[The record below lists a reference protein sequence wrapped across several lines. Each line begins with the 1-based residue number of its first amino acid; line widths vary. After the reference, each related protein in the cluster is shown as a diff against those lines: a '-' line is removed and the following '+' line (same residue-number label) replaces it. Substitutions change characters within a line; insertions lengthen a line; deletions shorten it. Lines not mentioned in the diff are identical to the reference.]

1 MLRILKRW
9 LPPFS
14 NVSVLHCDNKT
25 GNLEPFYQ
33 RLAAWAIRGCLLPH
47 LSLLPYPSVAT
58 RIPILY
64 NGQGTCVPIRSP
76 EVAAKKRS
84 KQGKAI
90 HSNLHPSKTEHA
102 FLEGASFEIQKPERT
117 AEMPD
122 DHQTPGFQA
131 RIHSERL
138 KSRKNTG
145 KAPAKKKKRSAAT
158 LLDLVA
164 DELTESAADFQDTV
178 PGAGAPVPASDLPL
192 LKASVRGL
200 VAFSLPDDTAW
211 TYVSYADMREGSKTH
226 VILQQQLADSGQYR
240 AEVPLAHTW
249 EVLDRLIE
257 VSGRVDGIINQ
268 DTAPMLHEIKSTSIP
283 LADIPLA
290 GVPSH
295 WAQLQCYAAIHA
307 GEAGSE
313 IVPVRLSYVNRQD
326 GEVRDFDRVFTRLEL
341 ARIMS
346 DLLKPYVKREKDL
359 AAWRE
364 KRNMSIQ
371 AMELPFPGG
380 FRKGQKLLAYNVYR
394 CIGDNRRLFAQAPT
408 GTGKTM
414 GALYPVLKAMGEG
427 LVDRIFYVTAKT
439 TTKAIAENAVSLLRA
454 KGLRLKVLTLT
465 AKDKMCL
472 MAVRNCDPAKCPYA
486 EGVFTRMQRVGK
498 TLLRSQDVF
507 SRDLIYETG
516 LKHEVCPFELS
527 LEISLGCD
535 MIIADYNYV
544 FDPRVYLKRFFQQKG
559 RENNVFL
566 VDEAHN
572 LVDRAREMFSATL
585 AREPLMSLR
594 RNLHKAKPE
603 LADALGSILR
613 VLTIMQL
620 RPFSDESEAGGKGY
634 HVSDAPPAGLLKPI
648 NAFLLKAEPLITE
661 KEEEGHEPP
670 PWLDD
675 LVGMFFDLL
684 HFRNTLELFGG
695 EYRVMQTGRS
705 RTFGVRLMCLDPSEM
720 LGRRMDSARSCIL
733 FSATLS
739 PLSYFRKM
747 LGGRADD
754 PTLRLPSPFPR
765 ENLCV
770 VLEDRAETRF
780 RVRER
785 HLPAIASALH
795 AFLNAR
801 KGNYLVYFPSYGYMS
816 QVLSYLEPLY
826 ESGRKADPESGEW
839 DVMVQE
845 SRMTE
850 ADREAWL
857 ARFERYG
864 DVVRAGFCVLGG
876 AFGEGID
883 LVGERLTGVAV
894 VGVGL
899 PQVNPEQEIS
909 RAYFEMHFGEG
920 FDYAYT
926 YPGLNRVLQAAG
938 RLIRTGTDRGGL
950 LLVDARFA
958 GRQYQQL
965 LPPEW
970 FPFPFLSR
978 NPDLGGLLADFW
990 RKSDG
995 TCSP

>member
-1 MLRILKRW
+1 MN
-9 LPPFS
+9 S
-14 NVSVLHCDNKT
+14 GTSTGTSTGKT
-25 GNLEPFYQ
+25 
-33 RLAAWAIRGCLLPH
+33 
-47 LSLLPYPSVAT
+47 
-58 RIPILY
+58 
-64 NGQGTCVPIRSP
+64 NGTS
-76 EVAAKKRS
+76 
-84 KQGKAI
+84 
-90 HSNLHPSKTEHA
+90 
-102 FLEGASFEIQKPERT
+102 
-117 AEMPD
+117 
-122 DHQTPGFQA
+122 
-131 RIHSERL
+131 
-138 KSRKNTG
+138 TG
-145 KAPAKKKKRSAAT
+145 KARNPIGKGIGTPNGKTNSMPNGSPIDTAFNKPIGNRKKRSAAT
-158 LLDLVA
+158 LMDLVA
-164 DELTESAADFQDTV
+164 DELSESMADLQDAAPVSGSPVSAA
-178 PGAGAPVPASDLPL
+178 DLPL

-200 VAFSLPDDTAW
+200 VSYSLPNDTAW

-226 VILQQQLADSGQYR
+226 VRLQQQLSSAGPYR

-249 EVLDRLIE
+249 EVLGRHIE
-257 VSGRVDGIINQ
+257 VSGRVDGIFNQ
-268 DTAPMLHEIKSTSIP
+268 EAQPVLHEIKSTSIP
-283 LADIPLA
+283 LSDIPLA

-295 WAQLQCYAAIHA
+295 WAQLQCYAAMQA
-307 GEAGSE
+307 EESE
-313 IVPVRLSYVNRQD
+313 SDIVPVRLSYVHRQD
-326 GEVRDFDRVFTRLEL
+326 GAVRDFNRVFTRSEL

-346 DLLKPYVKREKDL
+346 DLLKPYVKREKDQ

-364 KRNMSIQ
+364 KRDLSIR
-371 AMELPFPGG
+371 AMELPFSNG

-414 GALYPVLKAMGEG
+414 GTLYPVLKAMGEG

-439 TTKAIAENAVSLLRA
+439 TTKAIAENAIALLRA

-472 MAVRNCDPAKCPYA
+472 MAVKNCDPAKCPYA

-498 TLLRSQDVF
+498 TLLRSHDVF

-535 MIIADYNYV
+535 LIIADYNYV

-559 RENNVFL
+559 RDNNVFL

-585 AREPLMSLR
+585 ARDPLMTLR
-594 RNLHKAKPE
+594 RNIHKSLPE
-603 LADALGSILR
+603 LADALGGILR
-613 VLTIMQL
+613 SLTLMQV
-620 RPFSDESEAGGKGY
+620 RPATDESEAGGKGY
-634 HVSDAPPAGLLKPI
+634 RVSQDPPANLLNPI

-661 KEEEGHEPP
+661 KEDDDQEPP
-670 PWLDD
+670 PWQDD

-684 HFRNTLELFGG
+684 HFRNTLELFGD
-695 EYRVMQTGRS
+695 EYRVLQTGRS
-705 RTFGVRLMCLDPSEM
+705 RTFAVRLMCLDPSEM
-720 LGRRMDSARSCIL
+720 LDRRMESARSCIL

-747 LGGRADD
+747 LGGRPED

-780 RVRER
+780 RMRER
-785 HLPAIASALH
+785 HLPAVASALH

-816 QVLSYLEPLY
+816 QVLSQLESLY
-826 ESGRKADPESGEW
+826 EIGRKNNPEAGEW
-839 DVMVQE
+839 DVLVQE
-845 SRMTE
+845 SGMKE

-857 ARFERYG
+857 ARFERFG

-909 RAYFEMHFGEG
+909 RTYFERHFGEG

-938 RLIRTGTDRGGL
+938 RLIRTTTDRGGL
-950 LLVDARFA
+950 LLIDARFA

-990 RKSDG
+990 KDSN
-995 TCSP
+995 

>member
-1 MLRILKRW
+1 M
-9 LPPFS
+9 
-14 NVSVLHCDNKT
+14 
-25 GNLEPFYQ
+25 
-33 RLAAWAIRGCLLPH
+33 
-47 LSLLPYPSVAT
+47 
-58 RIPILY
+58 
-64 NGQGTCVPIRSP
+64 
-76 EVAAKKRS
+76 
-84 KQGKAI
+84 
-90 HSNLHPSKTEHA
+90 
-102 FLEGASFEIQKPERT
+102 
-117 AEMPD
+117 
-122 DHQTPGFQA
+122 
-131 RIHSERL
+131 
-138 KSRKNTG
+138 
-145 KAPAKKKKRSAAT
+145 
-158 LLDLVA
+158 DLVA
-164 DELTESAADFQDTV
+164 DEMSETLADSQDGPSISPTSV
-178 PGAGAPVPASDLPL
+178 TPSDLPL

-200 VAFSLPDDTAW
+200 IAFSLPDETAW

-226 VILQQQLADSGQYR
+226 VRFQQKLAETGQYR
-240 AEVPLAHTW
+240 AEVPLAHVW

-257 VSGRVDGIINQ
+257 VSGRVDGIFNPE
-268 DTAPMLHEIKSTSIP
+268 TVPMLHEIKSTSVP
-283 LADIPLA
+283 LSDIPLA
-290 GVPSH
+290 GIPAH
-295 WAQLQCYAAIHA
+295 WTQLQCYAAIHA
-307 GEAGSE
+307 EATGAG
-313 IVPVRLSYVNRQD
+313 IVPVRLSYVHRQD
-326 GEVRDFDRVFTRLEL
+326 GLSRDFDRVFTRTEL
-341 ARIMS
+341 TKIMS
-346 DLLKPYVKREKDL
+346 DLLKPYVKREKDQ
-359 AAWRE
+359 AAWRD
-364 KRNMSIQ
+364 KRDLSIQ
-371 AMELPFPGG
+371 TMELPFPGG

-414 GALYPVLKAMGEG
+414 GVLYPVLKSMGEN

-439 TTKAIAENAVSLLRA
+439 TTKSIAENAVALLRE

-472 MAVRNCDPAKCPYA
+472 MAVKNCDPAKCPYA
-486 EGVFTRMQRVGK
+486 EGVFTRMQRVAK
-498 TLLRSQDVF
+498 TLLRSHDVF
-507 SRDLIYETG
+507 TRDLIYETG

-535 MIIADYNYV
+535 LIIADYNYV

-585 AREPLMSLR
+585 TRDPLMALR
-594 RNLHKAKPE
+594 RNVHKAKPE
-603 LADALGSILR
+603 LADAVGGILR
-613 VLTIMQL
+613 SLTLLQL
-620 RPFSDESEAGGKGY
+620 HPVADASEAGGKGY
-634 HVSDAPPAGLLKPI
+634 RVSMDAPAELLNPI

-670 PWLDD
+670 IWLDD
-675 LVGMFFDLL
+675 LVGTFFDLL
-684 HFRNTLELFGG
+684 HFRNTLELFGD
-695 EYRVMQTGRS
+695 EYRMLQTGRS
-705 RTFGVRLMCLDPSEM
+705 RTFAVRLMCLDPSEM
-720 LGRRMDSARSCIL
+720 LDKRMDSARSCIL

-765 ENLCV
+765 QNLCV

-780 RVRER
+780 RMRES
-785 HLPAIASALH
+785 HLPAVASALY
-795 AFLNAR
+795 AFLSAR
-801 KGNYLVYFPSYGYMS
+801 KGNYLVFFPSYGYMS
-816 QVLSYLEPLY
+816 QVLAHLESLY
-826 ESGRKADPESGEW
+826 QDGRRADPESEEW
-839 DVMVQE
+839 DVLVQE

-850 ADREAWL
+850 TDREAWL
-857 ARFERYG
+857 ARFERFG

-883 LVGERLTGVAV
+883 LVGDRLTGVAV

-938 RLIRTGTDRGGL
+938 RLIRTTTDRGGL
-950 LLVDARFA
+950 LLIDARFA

-978 NPDLGGLLADFW
+978 SPDLGGLLVEFW
-990 RKSDG
+990 NR
-995 TCSP
+995 TE